1 MMVQDNVMEDT
12 CISASNALHP
22 DTGCSPQV
30 SSAFNTFFLL
40 SLSRNHASSLTFWVV
55 VGSCLHSKFSSAPPT
70 NEVKAGPLPCTLHL
84 CMGWLWTG
92 FSKDLLLEVWSVW
105 IFGGSLGPNGW
116 CRYATSIVVC
126 VVCLPSRV
134 SSLKSLLSATNCT
147 NGPGVMFDGMTA
159 IVWAVPRSVLQSHNF
174 LRPS

>member
-1 MMVQDNVMEDT
+1 MRSIQ
-12 CISASNALHP
+12 ILIALHRYHQP
-22 DTGCSPQV
+22 SIH
-30 SSAFNTFFLL
+30 FFYWAWAETLPVLSHSELL
-40 SLSRNHASSLTFWVV
+40 WDLVLIQSSLLPLLRMRSRQEPYHPHCTRAWVDPELASLRSSSRGV
-55 VGSCLHSKFSSAPPT
+55 V
-70 NEVKAGPLPCTLHL
+70 
-84 CMGWLWTG
+84 
-92 FSKDLLLEVWSVW
+92 VW

-116 CRYATSIVVC
+116 CWYITSIVVC

-159 IVWAVPRSVLQSHNF
+159 LVWAVPHSVLQSHNF